1 MSAKGV
7 AGVDRDISRRISRLI
22 SRMGSNLTPKA
33 PQETQLTVLRRRPE
47 NVLWA
52 IHAQSFAPRGEAKPL
67 DSCNSLRINWKY
79 S

>member
-7 AGVDRDISRRISRLI
+7 EGVDRDISRRISRLM
-22 SRMGSNLTPKA
+22 STMGANLTPRA
-33 PQETQLTVLRRRPE
+33 PQERQLTVLHRRPE

-67 DSCNSLRINWKY
+67 DLCNSLRINRKY